1 MNSFK
6 VKQFVKKLK
15 MYYLRYYKT
24 YYDLYYLNYK
34 QTKTK

>member
-24 YYDLYYLNYK
+24 YYDLYYFNYK